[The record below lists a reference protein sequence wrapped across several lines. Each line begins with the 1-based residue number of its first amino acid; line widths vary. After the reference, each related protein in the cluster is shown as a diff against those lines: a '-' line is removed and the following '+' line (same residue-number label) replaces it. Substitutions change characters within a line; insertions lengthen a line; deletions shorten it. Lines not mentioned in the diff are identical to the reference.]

1 MDDRDFLLAAL
12 ARDTAAFTDLLRRE
26 DLDPPVP
33 ACPGWTLAD
42 LGGHLGGIHGWAHG
56 IVMTGSPGDAPTAPP
71 RRDEL
76 ADWYA
81 ERAAE
86 LLAALATADPA
97 SAVWT
102 FGPPP
107 RTVAFWVRRQPL
119 ETAVHLHDGRA
130 AVGQTAPI
138 DPALA
143 ASGVDEVVT
152 MMFPRQVRLERI
164 PPLVRGV
171 RLVLTDRPGRSY
183 LLAGDGLDPGA
194 AYDATVRGTAE
205 QVFLWLW
212 RRIDTAELRVEGD
225 EAAVADVHA
234 TALTP

>member
-1 MDDRDFLLAAL
+1 MDDREFLLAAL
-12 ARDTAAFTDLLRRE
+12 ARDTTAFTDLLRQG
-26 DLDPPVP
+26 DLDASVP
-33 ACPGWTLAD
+33 ACPGWNLAD
-42 LGGHLGGIHGWAHG
+42 HGDHLGGVHGWAHG
-56 IVMTGSPGDAPTAPP
+56 IVVTGTPSDPPSAPP

-86 LLAALATADPA
+86 LVAALATGDPTA
-97 SAVWT
+97 QVWT

-119 ETAVHLHDGRA
+119 ETAVHLRDGREA
-130 AVGQTAPI
+130 AGQSAPI
-138 DPALA
+138 DPDLA

-152 MMFPRQVRLERI
+152 TMFPRQVRLERI
-164 PPLVRGV
+164 PPLARGV
-171 RLVLTDRPGRSY
+171 RLELTDRPGTSY

-194 AYDATVRGTAE
+194 TYDATLLGTAE

-212 RRIDTAELRVEGD
+212 RRLDTAELSVEGD
-225 EAAVADVHA
+225 GAAVAAAFA